1 MNELPTPERP
11 RPTSLPKRTVSPSPG
26 TTHPT
31 QGLAQEFPP
40 GPARMRLFAKIMAD
54 LAKPIPPRLIRTRQ
68 QDGATIPYI
77 PWHTVNH
84 LLDHYAPG
92 WEGQITEVCF
102 SNDRIYVVYALTI
115 HASDCSVTRMA
126 TGTELL
132 KGTDRQGKPRE
143 VAFGDPSSNAESQ
156 AFRRA
161 AARFNLGLH
170 LYEKGSG

>member
-1 MNELPTPERP
+1 MNILNRTPSK
-11 RPTSLPKRTVSPSPG
+11 SLPPQRLPANIHALSPW
-26 TTHPT
+26 
-31 QGLAQEFPP
+31 AEEFPP
-40 GPARMRLFAKIMAD
+40 GPVRVRAFAEIMAD
-54 LAKPIPPRLIRTRQ
+54 LSRPVPPRLIRTRQ

-77 PWHTVNH
+77 PWHTINH

-92 WEGQITEVCF
+92 WEGKISEIRF

-143 VAFGDPSSNAESQ
+143 IAFGDPSSNAESQ

-161 AARFNLGLH
+161 AARFGLGLH
-170 LYEKGSG
+170 LYEKGHGG